1 MRLARA
7 VLGMGKDDNENPGG
21 GDEGL
26 VVGSLRICVAE
37 AGTAVKPY
45 SVIGF
50 ADIVICTWCLESG
63 QATLVYILYELPG

>member
-7 VLGMGKDDNENPGG
+7 VSGMGKDDNVNAGG

-26 VVGSLRICVAE
+26 VVGSLRSCVAE

-50 ADIVICTWCLESG
+50 DVIAAFIANAWVRSRWHVYCLC
-63 QATLVYILYELPG
+63 ELPG

>member
-7 VLGMGKDDNENPGG
+7 VSGMGKDDTVNAGG

-26 VVGSLRICVAE
+26 VVGSLRSCVGE

-45 SVIGF
+45 SVMGLM
-50 ADIVICTWCLESG
+50 TLHLYCLH
-63 QATLVYILYELPG
+63 ELPG

>member
-7 VLGMGKDDNENPGG
+7 VSGRGKEESENAGG

-37 AGTAVKPY
+37 AGTAVKP
-45 SVIGF
+45 
-50 ADIVICTWCLESG
+50 
-63 QATLVYILYELPG
+63 